1 MAKKPRT
8 QVDYN
13 PGQASLQGGVGASEG
28 NYQVSVAPTPKTNAA
43 LQFASVINQLPNAA
57 GQLTNYA
64 NKVATDRVSQMSDDE
79 ILEELSAGDKETFS
93 ILKYNK
99 TFNYELVK
107 RKYLMEQQNM
117 ANEYDALASDLGNNP
132 DSADIDTAIANMES
146 GLFNKF
152 SGGMTNDLQM
162 QAHKALWNATTTP
175 LKAQAFSKYKA
186 LKEDATKMVIES
198 NAMADLTA
206 TGNILGSIGNLRGE
220 LKSLGVPSK
229 EISQRLV
236 KFTKGYVD
244 MLVFNGRLEEAQEA
258 VDKAETYELFK
269 GAELGG
275 VAENKIT
282 FMAMQTQISRIKE
295 ASEEDDGET
304 FNQKSTVVKNLIS
317 DIIFRLQDDEPL
329 TVQEEGNIKTILT
342 KINPSI
348 TDKQIENI
356 VNTIKGAEE
365 NKKTVFNNML
375 FSLGNG
381 DENLGIEAPSDFSRK
396 MYLSVTKH
404 AVDELERVSK
414 LSPYANTGIPK
425 KVIEAELDR
434 VKTEVT
440 NDPDLSIAGLMTK
453 LGHPGVRVPDKWLD
467 IYNEA
472 RKGDWVLS
480 TPYYRNLNTFIGDRI
495 RNLQKGFDD
504 NENAA
509 LQANISNLENRL
521 KNNID
526 RQIKNK
532 AIQISKS
539 EQKEEIIEEFANDL
553 IEKEIEIFEAVKDAP
568 QTFESLF
575 KTQPTFEK
583 EDEGVL
589 EDYDTNNDG
598 RIDSKERT
606 KVPRAKRGFL
616 SLGVGDYEEG
626 TISEKIENV
635 ITENK
640 DNIRKYPFFGAL
652 TLSNKQFNKL
662 RDKKDKDSFYRLLQ
676 DTDTKQDILNKIQ
689 NDPDYLINVY
699 NQLED
704 QKDTEALS
712 VSLYYF
718 GYPKFTP
725 KSAKHLAAAKVGIGD
740 IKLFRDTDELD
751 KKEGEWRSA
760 LQSQNNL
767 AANTK
772 ESRAMITNSIKEA
785 ASFGIDSIEDL
796 DEFVQTQ
803 EGVIR
808 RF

>member
-146 GLFNKF
+146 NLFNKF
-152 SGGMTNDLQM
+152 SKGMTNDLQM

-186 LKEDATKMVIES
+186 LKEEATKMVIES
-198 NAMADLTA
+198 NAMEETFYSGDITD
-206 TGNILGSIGNLRGE
+206 GFRIIKNE
-220 LKSLGVPSK
+220 LDDLGVPKKEQTQRLMKATNAYFDRLMFDGRFDEAEAMIGQAEAFEFYSGAKLGGIAEYKSNFIDMSLRVRNAKQALNEEDEVSKTEKRRAHVGKVNAAASSILDNQPLTDVEKQGIIDAFQSLNPSLTPEELEEILTNIGDNKGIKIDKFTELYQKIGRGMVSGGRSDYTRLLFEDTQK
-229 EISQRLV
+229 EIDDYLRDLKTESPYKFNLTNELSEELV
-236 KFTKGYVD
+236 KGAFLYFSDNPEKSVRDYLVLKGVQDLAPGLIPKEIYEFKQEATKG
-244 MLVFNGRLEEAQEA
+244 F
-258 VDKAETYELFK
+258 
-269 GAELGG
+269 
-275 VAENKIT
+275 
-282 FMAMQTQISRIKE
+282 
-295 ASEEDDGET
+295 
-304 FNQKSTVVKNLIS
+304 
-317 DIIFRLQDDEPL
+317 
-329 TVQEEGNIKTILT
+329 
-342 KINPSI
+342 
-348 TDKQIENI
+348 
-356 VNTIKGAEE
+356 
-365 NKKTVFNNML
+365 
-375 FSLGNG
+375 
-381 DENLGIEAPSDFSRK
+381 
-396 MYLSVTKH
+396 
-404 AVDELERVSK
+404 
-414 LSPYANTGIPK
+414 
-425 KVIEAELDR
+425 
-434 VKTEVT
+434 
-440 NDPDLSIAGLMTK
+440 
-453 LGHPGVRVPDKWLD
+453 
-467 IYNEA
+467 
-472 RKGDWVLS
+472 WVLS
-480 TPYYRNLNTFIGDRI
+480 TPYYRNLNTYIGDRI
-495 RNLQKGFDD
+495 RNLQKKFDD
-504 NENAA
+504 DGNDL
-509 LQANISNLENRL
+509 LQANISKFENRL

-532 AIQISKS
+532 AFEIAGSD
-539 EQKEEIIEEFANDL
+539 QKEEIIEEFANDL
-553 IEKEIEIFEAVKDAP
+553 IQKEIEIFEAVKDAP

-575 KTQPTFEK
+575 KAQPTFEN

-626 TISEKIENV
+626 TISERIENV

-652 TLSNKQFNKL
+652 TLSDKQFNKL

-751 KKEGEWRSA
+751 NKQRDWESA

-767 AANTK
+767 AANPK
-772 ESRAMITNSIKEA
+772 EKRATITNLIKEA

-796 DEFVQTQ
+796 KEFVEIQ
-803 EGVIR
+803 EAVIK

>member
-1 MAKKPRT
+1 MAKKSRT

-13 PGQASLQGGVGASEG
+13 PGQASLQGGVGASAG
-28 NYQVSVAPTPKTNAA
+28 NYRVAVAPTPKTNAA

-107 RKYLMEQQNM
+107 RKYLMEQQNI
-117 ANEYDALASDLGNNP
+117 ANEYDTLASDLGNNP

-146 GLFNKF
+146 DLFAKF
-152 SGGMTNDLQM
+152 SKGMTNDLQM

-186 LKEDATKMVIES
+186 LKEEATKMVIES
-198 NAMADLTA
+198 NAMEQTFYSGDITDGFRIIKNGLDD
-206 TGNILGSIGNLRGE
+206 
-220 LKSLGVPSK
+220 LGVPKK
-229 EISQRLV
+229 EQTQRLM
-236 KFTKGYVD
+236 KATNAYFD
-244 MLVFNGRLEEAQEA
+244 RLMFNGRFDEAEAMIGQAEAFEFYSGAKLGGIAEYKSNFIDMSLRVRNAKQALNEEDEVSKTEKRRAHVGKVNAAASSILDNQPLTDVEKQGIIDAFQSLNPSLTSEELEEILTNIEDNKGIKIDKFTELYQKIGRGMVSGGRSDYTRLLFEDTQKEIDDYLRDLKTESPYKFNLTNELSEELVKGAFLYFSDNPEKSVRDYLVLKGVQDLAPGLIPKEIYEFKQEA
-258 VDKAETYELFK
+258 TK
-269 GAELGG
+269 G
-275 VAENKIT
+275 
-282 FMAMQTQISRIKE
+282 F
-295 ASEEDDGET
+295 
-304 FNQKSTVVKNLIS
+304 
-317 DIIFRLQDDEPL
+317 
-329 TVQEEGNIKTILT
+329 
-342 KINPSI
+342 
-348 TDKQIENI
+348 
-356 VNTIKGAEE
+356 
-365 NKKTVFNNML
+365 
-375 FSLGNG
+375 
-381 DENLGIEAPSDFSRK
+381 
-396 MYLSVTKH
+396 
-404 AVDELERVSK
+404 
-414 LSPYANTGIPK
+414 
-425 KVIEAELDR
+425 
-434 VKTEVT
+434 
-440 NDPDLSIAGLMTK
+440 
-453 LGHPGVRVPDKWLD
+453 
-467 IYNEA
+467 
-472 RKGDWVLS
+472 WVLS
-480 TPYYRNLNTFIGDRI
+480 TPYYRNLNTYIGDRI
-495 RNLQKGFDD
+495 RNLQKKFDD
-504 NENAA
+504 DGNDL
-509 LQANISNLENRL
+509 LQANISKFENRL

-532 AIQISKS
+532 AFEISGS
-539 EQKEEIIEEFANDL
+539 DQKEEIIEEFANDL
-553 IEKEIEIFEAVKDAP
+553 IQKEIEIFEAVKDAP

-575 KTQPTFEK
+575 KAQPTFEN

-626 TISEKIENV
+626 TISERIENV

-652 TLSNKQFNKL
+652 TLSDKQFNKL

-751 KKEGEWRSA
+751 NKQRDWESA

-767 AANTK
+767 AANPK
-772 ESRAMITNSIKEA
+772 EKRATITNLIKEA

-796 DEFVQTQ
+796 KEFVEIQ
-803 EGVIR
+803 EAVIK

>member
-1 MAKKPRT
+1 MAKKSRT

-13 PGQASLQGGVGASEG
+13 PGQASLQGGVGASAG
-28 NYQVSVAPTPKTNAA
+28 NYRVAVAPTPKTNAA

-117 ANEYDALASDLGNNP
+117 ANEYDTLASDLGNNP

-146 GLFNKF
+146 DLFAKF
-152 SGGMTNDLQM
+152 SKGMTNDLQM

-186 LKEDATKMVIES
+186 LKEEATKMVIES
-198 NAMADLTA
+198 NAMEQTFYSGDITDGFRIIKNGLDD
-206 TGNILGSIGNLRGE
+206 
-220 LKSLGVPSK
+220 LGVPKK
-229 EISQRLV
+229 EQTQRLM
-236 KFTKGYVD
+236 KATNAYFD
-244 MLVFNGRLEEAQEA
+244 RLMFNGRFDEAEAMIGQAEAFEFYSGAKLGGIAEYKSNFIDMSLRVRNAKQALNEEDEVSKTEKRRAHVGKVNAAASSILDNQPLTDVEKQGIIDAFQSLNPSLTSEELEEILTNIGDNKGIKIDKFTELYQKIGRGMVSGGRSDYTRLLFEDTQKEIDDYLRDLKTESPYKFNLTNELSEELVKGAFLYFSDNPEKSVRDYLVLKGVQDLAPGLIPKEIYEFKQEA
-258 VDKAETYELFK
+258 TK
-269 GAELGG
+269 G
-275 VAENKIT
+275 
-282 FMAMQTQISRIKE
+282 F
-295 ASEEDDGET
+295 
-304 FNQKSTVVKNLIS
+304 
-317 DIIFRLQDDEPL
+317 
-329 TVQEEGNIKTILT
+329 
-342 KINPSI
+342 
-348 TDKQIENI
+348 
-356 VNTIKGAEE
+356 
-365 NKKTVFNNML
+365 
-375 FSLGNG
+375 
-381 DENLGIEAPSDFSRK
+381 
-396 MYLSVTKH
+396 
-404 AVDELERVSK
+404 
-414 LSPYANTGIPK
+414 
-425 KVIEAELDR
+425 
-434 VKTEVT
+434 
-440 NDPDLSIAGLMTK
+440 
-453 LGHPGVRVPDKWLD
+453 
-467 IYNEA
+467 
-472 RKGDWVLS
+472 WVLS
-480 TPYYRNLNTFIGDRI
+480 TPYYRNLNTYIGDRI
-495 RNLQKGFDD
+495 RNLQKKFDD
-504 NENAA
+504 DGNDL
-509 LQANISNLENRL
+509 LQANISKFENRL

-532 AIQISKS
+532 AFEIAGSD
-539 EQKEEIIEEFANDL
+539 QKEEIIEEFANDL
-553 IEKEIEIFEAVKDAP
+553 IQNEIEIFEAVKDAP

-575 KTQPTFEK
+575 KAQPTFEN

-616 SLGVGDYEEG
+616 SLGFGDYEEG
-626 TISEKIENV
+626 TISERIENV

-652 TLSNKQFNKL
+652 TLSDKQFNKL
-662 RDKKDKDSFYRLLQ
+662 RDKKDKDSFYSLLQ
-676 DTDTKQDILNKIQ
+676 DTDTKQDILDKIQ

-740 IKLFRDTDELD
+740 IKLFRDTDDLD
-751 KKEGEWRSA
+751 NKQKEWESA

-767 AANTK
+767 AANPK
-772 ESRAMITNSIKEA
+772 EKRTTITNLIKEA

-796 DEFVQTQ
+796 KEFVEIQ
-803 EGVIR
+803 EAVIK

>member
-13 PGQASLQGGVGASEG
+13 PGQASLQGGVGASAG

-198 NAMADLTA
+198 NEMADLTA

-414 LSPYANTGIPK
+414 MSPYANTGIPK

-504 NENAA
+504 NTNAA

-526 RQIKNK
+526 RQLKNK
-532 AIQISKS
+532 AIQISTS

-575 KTQPTFEK
+575 KTQPTFEN

-626 TISEKIENV
+626 TISERIENV

-652 TLSNKQFNKL
+652 TLSDKQFNKL

>member
-1 MAKKPRT
+1 MAKKSRT

-13 PGQASLQGGVGASEG
+13 PGQASLQGGVGASAG
-28 NYQVSVAPTPKTNAA
+28 NYRVAVAPTPKTNAA

-107 RKYLMEQQNM
+107 RKYLMEQQNI
-117 ANEYDALASDLGNNP
+117 ANEYDTLASDLGNNP

-146 GLFNKF
+146 DLFAKF
-152 SGGMTNDLQM
+152 SKGMTNDLQM
-162 QAHKALWNATTTP
+162 QAHKALWNATTAP

-186 LKEDATKMVIES
+186 LKEEATKMVIES
-198 NAMADLTA
+198 NAMEETFYSGDITDGFRIIKNGLDD
-206 TGNILGSIGNLRGE
+206 
-220 LKSLGVPSK
+220 LGVPKK
-229 EISQRLV
+229 EQTQRLM
-236 KFTKGYVD
+236 KATNAYFD
-244 MLVFNGRLEEAQEA
+244 RLMFNGRFDEAEAMIGQAEAFEFYSGAKLGGIAEYKSNFIDMSLRVRNAKQALNEEDEVSKTEKRRAHVGKVNAAASSILDNQPLTDVEKQGIIDAFQSLNPSLTSEELEEILTNIEDNKGIKIDKFTELYQKIGRGMVSGGRSDYTRLLFEDTQKEIDDYLRDLKTESPYKFNLTNELSEELVKGAFLYFSDNPEKSVRDYLVLKGVQDLAPGLIPKEIYEFKQEA
-258 VDKAETYELFK
+258 TK
-269 GAELGG
+269 G
-275 VAENKIT
+275 
-282 FMAMQTQISRIKE
+282 F
-295 ASEEDDGET
+295 
-304 FNQKSTVVKNLIS
+304 
-317 DIIFRLQDDEPL
+317 
-329 TVQEEGNIKTILT
+329 
-342 KINPSI
+342 
-348 TDKQIENI
+348 
-356 VNTIKGAEE
+356 
-365 NKKTVFNNML
+365 
-375 FSLGNG
+375 
-381 DENLGIEAPSDFSRK
+381 
-396 MYLSVTKH
+396 
-404 AVDELERVSK
+404 
-414 LSPYANTGIPK
+414 
-425 KVIEAELDR
+425 
-434 VKTEVT
+434 
-440 NDPDLSIAGLMTK
+440 
-453 LGHPGVRVPDKWLD
+453 
-467 IYNEA
+467 
-472 RKGDWVLS
+472 WVLS
-480 TPYYRNLNTFIGDRI
+480 TPYYRNLNTYIGDRI
-495 RNLQKGFDD
+495 RNLQKKFDD
-504 NENAA
+504 DGNDL
-509 LQANISNLENRL
+509 LQANISKFENRL

-532 AIQISKS
+532 AFEISGS
-539 EQKEEIIEEFANDL
+539 DQKEEIIEEFANDL
-553 IEKEIEIFEAVKDAP
+553 IQKEIEIFEAVKDAP

-575 KTQPTFEK
+575 KAQPTFEN

-626 TISEKIENV
+626 TISERIENV

-652 TLSNKQFNKL
+652 TLSDKQFNKL

-751 KKEGEWRSA
+751 NKQRDWESA

-767 AANTK
+767 AANPK
-772 ESRAMITNSIKEA
+772 EKRATITNLIKEA

-796 DEFVQTQ
+796 KEFVEIQ
-803 EGVIR
+803 EAVIK